1 MLQVKHLSC
10 GYGDI
15 PVVKDVSFQVDEGQ
29 RLCILGPNGCGKTTL
44 LRGITGILP
53 ARGNVTVCG
62 EPFTEMSSREKAKRI
77 ALMSQISSAY
87 FAYTVYETVM
97 QGRYAHQKRSALF
110 SESKE
115 DERIVRESLERTGM
129 LEHKDRLIT
138 ELSGGQMQRVFLA
151 RIFAQDPQ
159 VILLDEPTNHL
170 DLKYQVELIESLKE
184 WVQEKARCVVGV
196 LHDINLALSLADTV
210 LLMEE
215 GSVKAFA
222 KSEDFDLSLLD
233 HIYQTDVR
241 KFMRDAFKRWN

>member
-1 MLQVKHLSC
+1 MSQ
-10 GYGDI
+10 
-15 PVVKDVSFQVDEGQ
+15 
-29 RLCILGPNGCGKTTL
+29 
-44 LRGITGILP
+44 
-53 ARGNVTVCG
+53 
-62 EPFTEMSSREKAKRI
+62 MSSV
-77 ALMSQISSAY
+77 Y

-115 DERIVRESLERTGM
+115 DERTVRESLEQTGM

-170 DLKYQVELIESLKE
+170 D
-184 WVQEKARCVVGV
+184 
-196 LHDINLALSLADTV
+196 
-210 LLMEE
+210 
-215 GSVKAFA
+215 
-222 KSEDFDLSLLD
+222 

-241 KFMRDAFKRWN
+241 GFMREAFRKWS